1 MKPSTPIV
9 PSTVRNRERDKA
21 LVIALA
27 YERMREVPVSPIPT
41 AIDDGLAIYEYL
53 KEQEA
58 YLEKN
63 IVIMTDS
70 CDNPNMTATRENI
83 LREIENLMAGMQAGD
98 RRVFYYAGHG
108 CQIVC
113 RHHTEPDNLEEVIL
127 TDSNYGMPYDENSKP
142 LNPANVDNLETPS
155 EESFEWHHHRQ

>member
-27 YERMREVPVSPIPT
+27 YKRMREVPVSPIPT

-70 CDNPNMTATRENI
+70 CDNPNMTATRLGENI
-83 LREIENLMAGMQAGD
+83 VSSSDLPHHLRWLIILAPGNREFDGG
-98 RRVFYYAGHG
+98 YAGW
-108 CQIVC
+108 
-113 RHHTEPDNLEEVIL
+113 RSTRFLL
-127 TDSNYGMPYDENSKP
+127 
-142 LNPANVDNLETPS
+142 
-155 EESFEWHHHRQ
+155 